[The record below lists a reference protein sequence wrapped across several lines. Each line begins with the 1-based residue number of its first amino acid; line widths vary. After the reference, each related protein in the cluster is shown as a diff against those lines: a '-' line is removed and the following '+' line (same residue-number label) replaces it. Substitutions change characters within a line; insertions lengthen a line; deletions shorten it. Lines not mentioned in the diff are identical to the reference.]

1 MRDLSEKTSLLLNL
15 YEQRFREN
23 GLEKRESQWLMARAV
38 LDAFESGRHLVA
50 EVPTGVGK
58 SLGYLLPIGLRLAAL
73 TEQRI
78 VISTYSRALQVQLM
92 QKEIPLASSLLGNQ
106 LPYALCLGAQNY
118 LCLRRLDQLT
128 RGGRFGEGELRQVKS
143 IIDWARVTKTGL
155 GTEIMAT
162 PGLWARVNRRP
173 EFCGGRKCR
182 FHAPCFFFLARQ
194 SAAQARLLITNH
206 ALFFANMASGER
218 VLPEFEAVV
227 MDEAHQ
233 LEDAAASYFGVEIQT
248 ADFLGLAD
256 SLLLPSGKGG
266 FLAQGAQAEKRIRE
280 GAKLLAALR
289 GSIQAWHHKLLSH
302 YPPNG
307 IQVRLEDSPEECL
320 DVCAHLQNI
329 AQYLDRATPESEDE
343 EVERSGLVSRSRN
356 LLASAE
362 SLLKR
367 DLDRH
372 VYWLENRNSGFR
384 MGATP
389 LDVSGL
395 LDAGLFSAYRPVV
408 LTSGTLTTGRSFQF
422 FRSRLGLYETD
433 ELLLE
438 SPYDYGKRAI
448 LYIPEGMPEPRS
460 PNYAF
465 AVANQIILMR
475 HQVPGGFLALF
486 TSYRLMHEVAS
497 ALAEA
502 NLTLLVQGQAP
513 PSLLLEEF
521 QRVDDPVLLGTS
533 TFWQGIDLADSN
545 LRAVVITRLPFLVP
559 DSPLV
564 AARVEDMEASGS
576 DAFADYQVPSA
587 VLMFRQ
593 GFGRLIRGSTGFG
606 VVAVLDP
613 RIVGRSYG
621 RQFLESLPDCPLTR
635 RLEDVVSFMA
645 SRED

>member
-1 MRDLSEKTSLLLNL
+1 LRAPSETVNLLRSL
-15 YEQRFREN
+15 YERDIREN

-38 LDAFESGRHLVA
+38 LDAFESGRHLIA

-58 SLGYLLPIGLRLAAL
+58 SLGYLLPIGLRLGAL

-78 VISTYSRALQVQLM
+78 VISTYSRALQAQLM
-92 QKEIPLASSLLGNQ
+92 QKEIPLASRLLGIQ
-106 LPYALCLGAQNY
+106 IPHALCLGAQNY
-118 LCLRRLDQLT
+118 LCLSRLDQLT
-128 RGGRFGEGELRQVKS
+128 RSGRFDEGELREVKD
-143 IIDWARVTKTGL
+143 IIDWARLTKTGL
-155 GTEIMAT
+155 GTEITAT
-162 PGLWARVNRRP
+162 PGLWARVNRQP

-182 FHAPCFFFLARQ
+182 FHTPCFYFLARQ
-194 SAAQARLLITNH
+194 SAERARLLITNH

-218 VLPEFEAVV
+218 LLPEFEAVV

-248 ADFLGLAD
+248 AHFLGLAD

-266 FLAQGAQAEKRIRE
+266 FLAQGPHAEIRIRE
-280 GAKLLAALR
+280 GGKDLAALR
-289 GSIQAWHHKLLSH
+289 ASVRAWHHKLLSR
-302 YPPNG
+302 YPSNG
-307 IQVRLEDSPEECL
+307 IQVRLDEGPEDCL
-320 DVCAHLQNI
+320 EVCTHLRNI
-329 AQYLDRATPESEDE
+329 AQYLDRLTPASEDE

-356 LLASAE
+356 LLVSTE
-362 SLLKR
+362 SLLER
-367 DLDRH
+367 SLDRH
-372 VYWLENRNSGFR
+372 VYWLENRDSGFR

-408 LTSGTLTTGRSFQF
+408 LTSGTLTTGRSFGF
-422 FRSRLGLYETD
+422 FRRRLGLYEAD

-438 SPYDYGKRAI
+438 SPYDYGTRAM

-460 PNYAF
+460 PNYAL
-465 AVANQIILMR
+465 AVGNQILRMR
-475 HQVPGGFLALF
+475 RRVLGGFLVLF

-497 ALAEA
+497 GLADA
-502 NLTLLVQGQAP
+502 NLTLLIQGQAP

-521 QRVDDPVLLGTS
+521 QRVDDPVLMGTS

-564 AARVEDMEASGS
+564 SARVEDLEASGS
-576 DAFADYQVPSA
+576 DPFADYQVPSA

-593 GFGRLIRGSTGFG
+593 GFGRLIRGSAGFG

-613 RIVGRSYG
+613 RIVERPYG
-621 RQFLESLPDCPLTR
+621 RQFLESLPRCPLTR
-635 RLEDVVSFMA
+635 RLEDVVGFLG
-645 SRED
+645 SREG